1 MNHNKGSDEMSYN
14 PILKQ
19 LESGSID
26 AEKAYEKLFVPTIK
40 QGGKRAFFVKMRIQV
55 PEEGKGVN
63 TFLKILFMIPIPL
76 IFAQFALRIFGNKI
90 NEGLSDVDFDVKDI
104 LELIKYSRHT
114 KIQVESDDARIDIKI
129 I

>member
-1 MNHNKGSDEMSYN
+1 MSYN

-76 IFAQFALRIFGNKI
+76 IFARFALRIFGNKI